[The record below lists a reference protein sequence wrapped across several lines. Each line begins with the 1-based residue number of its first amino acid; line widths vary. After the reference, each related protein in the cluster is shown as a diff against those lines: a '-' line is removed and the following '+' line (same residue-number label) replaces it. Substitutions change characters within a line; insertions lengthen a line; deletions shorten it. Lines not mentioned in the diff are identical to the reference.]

1 VAINIKDRIKQGSNT
16 YGTGTLNLDVSYSS
30 SGFQDFSVLGDG
42 AKTYY
47 AIEESP
53 SGWEVGIGTY
63 STGSPAKLSRDT
75 VLSSSNNGSR
85 VDFQGSGLL
94 YVTYPA
100 EKAVF
105 GDENNVVSIT
115 GLSVGQTGITFND
128 GTNQSTAAN
137 PYLYWKATDGSNTS
151 NITTTGN
158 VKVTGAGSVTV
169 SLSSG
174 ATNTFTVSGESQDLS
189 SYATKAYVTGA
200 SGHLQTQITQNS
212 NNIASTGATN
222 ASSIATNAS
231 NISSNT
237 SNINTV
243 SGLLYNNWT
252 IQGDSSA
259 TSGVVDKG
267 ELVKITG
274 AGSVSVSLGGT
285 DNRTVTVS
293 GQSEDL
299 SSYATTDYVTGVSG
313 DLQTKI
319 TQNTNN
325 IASTGATNASAISIV
340 SGIATGKDNY
350 QYWTV
355 TDGSNSENIQSTNT
369 VKFTGAGNT
378 TVSYAASGNTVTIS
392 GTAGGG
398 GGGDYNF
405 KVTDGDTSPDTISSG
420 QTVTWTGAGNTTVSY
435 NTSSNVFNI
444 SGADQDLSSY
454 ATTNY
459 VTGVSGDLNAKISAN
474 TYSWTATGINT
485 TGSRSGSVI
494 ESSDVLSV
502 SGTSGVGVTFSSGTG
517 SEPNQFTVSHNTGVL
532 GNFGLNL
539 TPNNFISRVELDAYG
554 HITGLGYSGVTGAG
568 GSGNYDNWKLAA
580 FGGSSTDIDSGE
592 TVTFKGVNGASVT
605 RSANII
611 TIDAAG
617 ASGGGGSGISCSD
630 INIVGSGG
638 QLTVTRSDCTFTIA
652 ITGSGITGG
661 GGGEDAYTHWI
672 LQADGK
678 TANIQNGYAVTIT
691 GAGNNVVAMT
701 TGDDPIVTISG
712 VGDFYDGFYAK
723 GVNTGGGAV
732 NQRIENNDYIDI
744 RGLMGLTVTAS
755 GKSGGVE
762 YTVSGFEATDTITGV
777 VKLDHNISGGS
788 ATTAATP
795 SGVKKFVTG
804 HLEASGY
811 QYWTASDG
819 LSTTQINKHD
829 RLNIKGVGIVSGVG
843 EFADDVSTIT
853 ISGLRYTAGTGVHT
867 IADSERIINV
877 KAGTTSQSGIV
888 LLDHDISG
896 ASPDTAAT
904 PSGVRQY
911 VDDQI
916 ATSGF
921 DYWTL
926 SSEGASTEINKHDT
940 VTIEGKGIVTGIFT
954 VGDSSSTIKI
964 SGKEYSA
971 GQGIGINGSRVISVT
986 GIDGGMIV
994 NGTVTN
1000 ADLVNDSITITGANG
1015 ITGGGEIEL
1024 GGTGE
1029 IGCILGS
1036 TSATGIVMLQD
1047 SAEDGVTDKAIT
1059 PNAVYDISGILRT
1072 DIDAKAPKT
1081 GSYLV
1086 LELSPDL
1093 SHERNFVAGT
1103 GLAGIDAGANNS
1115 FTLGISGIDSTMIVD
1130 GTVANVDLVNDSVTV
1145 NAGNGLNGGGEVDLG
1160 DAITINVSGIDGT
1173 MIVNN
1178 SIANEDLI
1186 NDGITITAGTGLHN
1200 GGAVVLG
1207 SSVRV
1212 DVSGIDSSMIVN
1224 GSVANVDLVHD
1235 SVTVTAG
1242 TGLGNGGEID
1252 LGTAKTID
1260 ITGIDSTMIVD
1271 GTVANVDLVHDS
1283 VTVTAGTGLGNGG
1296 EIDLGTTKTIDIT
1309 GIDSTMIVNGSITCD
1324 DLGNTVNLDC
1334 ITDNGA
1340 TTTNNITIGMLDA
1353 SGVRTPMKSG
1363 TGGSPQTFDLA
1374 TASVFTHTMSASTE
1388 YTFNATNP
1396 TAGQRFMV
1404 RLENGGSSTVHT
1416 TGWFGDGATEWPSQ
1430 TAPTLT
1436 STAGFVDVFGFLCL
1450 RAGHY
1455 EGFIIAQNISGV

>member
-1 VAINIKDRIKQGSNT
+1 MAINIKDRIKQGSNT
-16 YGTGTLNLDVSYSS
+16 YGTGTLNLNVSYSS

-259 TSGVVDKG
+259 TSGIVDKG

-325 IASTGATNASAISIV
+325 IASTGATNAAAISIV

-580 FGGSSTDIDSGE
+580 FGASSTDIDSGE

-605 RSANII
+605 RAANTI

-617 ASGGGGSGISCSD
+617 ASGGGGISCSD
-630 INIVGSGG
+630 INIVGSGS
-638 QLTVTRSDCTFTIA
+638 QISVTRSDCTFTIA

-661 GGGEDAYTHWI
+661 GGGGNEYTHWI
-672 LQADGK
+672 LQADEK

-691 GAGNNVVAMT
+691 GAGNNVVSMS

-712 VGDFYDGFYAK
+712 VGEFYDGFYAK

-904 PSGVRQY
+904 PSGVKEY

-926 SSEGASTEINKHDT
+926 SSEGASTEINKQDT

-1160 DAITINVSGIDGT
+1160 GSPITINVSGIDGT

-1178 SIANEDLI
+1178 SIPNEDLI
-1186 NDGITITAGTGLHN
+1186 NDDITITAGTGLHN

-1235 SVTVTAG
+1235 SVTVTPG
-1242 TGLGNGGEID
+1242 TGLGNAGEID
-1252 LGTAKTID
+1252 LGTSKTID